1 MCILHLNG
9 KWLSDVACPLLAE
22 IACKEVYSAALN
34 HLVTIAL
41 VARRFLWKMLTSVQ
55 TFANSLLR
63 ITPKTEADIVP
74 LQSKSHTFCNMLVR
88 WSFDFENKHSPFP
101 VSLLISRYKASVCR
115 NGLQQSS
122 SDLGNHKERFDAA
135 PTFWLMS
142 SSNSQQPLTN
152 WLQNT
157 HFSSVTR

>member
-1 MCILHLNG
+1 MASGCQ
-9 KWLSDVACPLLAE
+9 KLLAHCWLKLL
-22 IACKEVYSAALN
+22 AKRYTVQLWTA
-34 HLVTIAL
+34 LVTIAL
-41 VARRFLWKMLTSVQ
+41 VARRFLWKMLTSLQ

-63 ITPKTEADIVP
+63 ITQKTEADIVP
-74 LQSKSHTFCNMLVR
+74 LQSKSHTFCNMLVK

-122 SDLGNHKERFDAA
+122 SDLGNHKECFDAA
-135 PTFWLMS
+135 PIFWLMS